1 MNVLVVFLY
10 ANSTPILQENCL
22 CSTAMNF
29 LSIALTVG
37 SFSMGIEKYSPTR
50 MTAT

>member
-1 MNVLVVFLY
+1 MVVFLY

-29 LSIALTVG
+29 LLSVVLTVG

-50 MTAT
+50 MSAI